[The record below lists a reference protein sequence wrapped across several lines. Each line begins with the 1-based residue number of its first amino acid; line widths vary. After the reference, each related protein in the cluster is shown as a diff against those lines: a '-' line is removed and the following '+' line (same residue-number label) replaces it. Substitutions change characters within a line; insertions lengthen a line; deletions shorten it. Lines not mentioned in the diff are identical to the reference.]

1 MWSDLASFLSE
12 QCEIRHVS
20 WREASLGAG
29 LDHGAI
35 SRFIKGQQ
43 PSTESCKKLSS
54 YFKVSEDTLLSLAGH
69 RDIGDQELDPE
80 IVAIAKRIGKVPPDR
95 RNKVMRTV
103 LSILEA
109 EEE

>member
-1 MWSDLASFLSE
+1 MWTDLASFLSE
-12 QCEIRHVS
+12 ECKRRNLS

-35 SRFIKGQQ
+35 SRFIGGGV
-43 PSTESCKKLSS
+43 PNTESCKKLSS
-54 YFKVSEDTLLSLAGH
+54 YFKVSEDTILSLAGH
-69 RDIGDQELDPE
+69 RNIGDQELDPE
-80 IVAIAKRIGKVPPDR
+80 IAAIAKRIGEVPPDR
-95 RNKVMRTV
+95 RNRVMRTV